1 MEHSAFLIAHPRES
15 AADVE
20 FLTEIQCSDRWEGVL
35 KEVID
40 VFRVNVKALDNV
52 YDLSDARHLLLE
64 SVSALEAQQTD
75 LQENGN
81 DDKALQEQSAIMAKF
96 ENLRR
101 LVETRGESLE
111 GDECPEGL
119 RRIISDSTR
128 LRCDKCWRLYLKDA
142 N

>member
-20 FLTEIQCSDRWEGVL
+20 FLTEFQRSGRWEGEL

-52 YDLSDARHLLLE
+52 YDLSDARQLLLARK
-64 SVSALEAQQTD
+64 SILEARQTD

-81 DDKALQEQSAIMAKF
+81 KDEQSAIMAKF
-96 ENLRR
+96 ENLLR
-101 LVETRGESLE
+101 LVEARGEFLS

-128 LRCDKCWRLYLKDA
+128 LRCDKCWHLYLK
-142 N
+142 NTN